1 MVDYR
6 SFGIKDFIQQFDGVK
21 VPAAAEE
28 REMLEAIRT
37 PPKSASKD
45 DSSWRYTP
53 KQRKLRDEFLAR
65 NMRLV
70 VHMTKRFCKLDDN
83 RSLDF
88 ISAGVS
94 GMMHALDTFDLS
106 RDVRFSTY
114 AAWWIRAKMSNEVK
128 FHDTKP
134 RRYKT
139 QYTDYR
145 KVFNQYLSE
154 KVFPTDEMIFADLK
168 WTDDKIQKFYADQ
181 DRIRISIDSLGAN
194 NCEFN
199 TDDSSLTVDAPQ
211 EAILESMHE
220 QEVLALLSKAM
231 QILSTDEL
239 AVIERHFALGK
250 AGKSTYDRLAADL
263 DMTRE
268 RVRQVENHALK
279 KLYRFMTTQ
288 APSLGE

>member
-6 SFGIKDFIQQFDGVK
+6 SFDIKDFIKQFDGVK
-21 VPAAAEE
+21 VPSAAEE
-28 REMLEAIRT
+28 RKMLETIRT
-37 PPKSASKD
+37 PPKSLDPES
-45 DSSWRYTP
+45 SSWKYTP
-53 KQRKLRDEFLAR
+53 KQRRVRSEFLSR

-70 VHMTKRFCKLDDN
+70 VHTTKRFCKLDDP

-88 ISAGVS
+88 ISAGVA
-94 GMMHALDTFDLS
+94 GMMHALDTFDLT

-128 FHDTKP
+128 FHDPKP

-145 KVFNQYLSE
+145 KVFNQYLSD
-154 KVFPTDEMIFADLK
+154 KIFPTDEMIFADLK
-168 WTDDKIQKFYADQ
+168 WDDGKVRKFYEDQ
-181 DRIRISIDSLGAN
+181 ERLRISIDSLGAN

-211 EAILESMHE
+211 DSILEDMHT
-220 QEVLALLSKAM
+220 QEVMALLSKAM
-231 QILSTDEL
+231 HVLSSEEL

-250 AGKSTYDRLAADL
+250 NDKATYDRLADDL

-268 RVRQVENHALK
+268 RVRQIENHALK
-279 KLYRFMTTQ
+279 KLYRFMTIQ
-288 APSLGE
+288 APSLGD

>member
-6 SFGIKDFIQQFDGVK
+6 SFDIKDFIKQFDGVK

-28 REMLEAIRT
+28 RDMLEIIRT
-37 PPKSASKD
+37 PPKSAKD
-45 DSSWRYTP
+45 SDTWAYTP
-53 KQRKLRDEFLAR
+53 KQKRVREDFLSR

-70 VHMTKRFCKLDDN
+70 VHVAKKYCKLDDP
-83 RSLDF
+83 RSIDF

-94 GMMHALDTFDLS
+94 GMMHALDTFDLD
-106 RDVRFSTY
+106 REVRFSTY

-128 FHDTKP
+128 FHDPKP

-145 KVFNQYLSE
+145 KVFNQYLND
-154 KVFPTDEMIFADLK
+154 KIFPTDDMIFADLK
-168 WTDDKIQKFYADQ
+168 WDDEKIRKFYEDQ
-181 DRIRISIDSLGAN
+181 ERLRVSIDSLGAN

-199 TDDSSLTVDAPQ
+199 TDDSSLTVEAPQ
-211 EAILESMHE
+211 DAILEDMHS

-231 QILSTDEL
+231 HVLSPEEL
-239 AVIERHFALGK
+239 IVIERHFALGK
-250 AGKSTYDRLAADL
+250 NDKATYDRLAADL
-263 DMTRE
+263 ELTRE

-279 KLYRFMTTQ
+279 KLYRFMTIQ
-288 APSLGE
+288 APSLGD

>member
-6 SFGIKDFIQQFDGVK
+6 SFDIKDFIKQFDGVK

-28 REMLEAIRT
+28 RAMLEIIRT
-37 PPKSASKD
+37 PPKSAKD
-45 DSSWRYTP
+45 SDTWAYTP
-53 KQRKLRDEFLAR
+53 KQKRVREDFLSR

-70 VHMTKRFCKLDDN
+70 VHVTKKYCKLDDP
-83 RSLDF
+83 RSIDF

-94 GMMHALDTFDLS
+94 GMMHALDTFDLD
-106 RDVRFSTY
+106 REVRFSTY

-128 FHDTKP
+128 FHDPKP

-145 KVFNQYLSE
+145 KVFNQYLND
-154 KVFPTDEMIFADLK
+154 KIFPTDDMIFADLK
-168 WTDDKIQKFYADQ
+168 WDDEKIRKFYEDQ
-181 DRIRISIDSLGAN
+181 ERLRISIDSLGAN

-211 EAILESMHE
+211 EAILEDMHA

-231 QILSTDEL
+231 HVLSSEEL

-250 AGKSTYDRLAADL
+250 NEKATYDRLAADL
-263 DMTRE
+263 ELTRE
-268 RVRQVENHALK
+268 RVRQIENHALK
-279 KLYRFMTTQ
+279 KLYRFMTIQ
-288 APSLGE
+288 APSLGD